1 MTTIPAA
8 AHASLRARTI
18 SVITAA
24 GSSRLAF
31 SFEFR
36 PTIACRTPP
45 RCGVVTAFMTAVFDH
60 ARTIPVADIDVIA
73 EIRGLDP
80 KSRRARAWSIAER
93 LAHALGDDMGARAI
107 KQLRRRAPATIDLD
121 SPFGP
126 VFAELEMLV
135 VYDVRV
141 AHPSDDARQRGRLLR
156 MIEDAQELGLGKP

>member
-1 MTTIPAA
+1 
-8 AHASLRARTI
+8 
-18 SVITAA
+18 
-24 GSSRLAF
+24 
-31 SFEFR
+31 
-36 PTIACRTPP
+36 
-45 RCGVVTAFMTAVFDH
+45 MTAVFDH